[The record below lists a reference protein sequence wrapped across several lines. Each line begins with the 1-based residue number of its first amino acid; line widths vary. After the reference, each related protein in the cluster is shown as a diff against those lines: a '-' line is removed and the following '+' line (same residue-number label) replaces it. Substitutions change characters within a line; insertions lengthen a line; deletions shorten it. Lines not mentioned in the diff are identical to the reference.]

1 MSVDLDTVV
10 IHPNQM
16 EMKQPVDMKLFRIT
30 HHDFDYK
37 NATDI
42 GDGIRMNIKMKR
54 KIVSEVMTTLFPS
67 LLLLLIT
74 CATTFFKPV
83 FFEAALSV
91 NLTTMLVM
99 TTIFISKMEGLP
111 PTSDTKMIDLWL
123 ILCQLVPFA
132 EVVLLTAMEYIREE
146 EEGTKADDTEK
157 TMTVISMEV
166 DEGEIEA
173 ASASPVVEA
182 WTAPGKRGG
191 KVASISHLRIIGE

>member
-91 NLTTMLVM
+91 NLPTMLVM

-111 PTSDTKMIDLWL
+111 PTSDTKMIDIWL
-123 ILCQLVPFA
+123 ILCQQLCQNV
-132 EVVLLTAMEYIREE
+132 
-146 EEGTKADDTEK
+146 
-157 TMTVISMEV
+157 
-166 DEGEIEA
+166 
-173 ASASPVVEA
+173 
-182 WTAPGKRGG
+182 
-191 KVASISHLRIIGE
+191 